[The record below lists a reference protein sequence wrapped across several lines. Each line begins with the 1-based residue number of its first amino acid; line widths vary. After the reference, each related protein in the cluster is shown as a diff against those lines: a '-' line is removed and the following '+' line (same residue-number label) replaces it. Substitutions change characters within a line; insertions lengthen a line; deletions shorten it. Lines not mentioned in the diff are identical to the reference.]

1 MACYTSMNK
10 SSAQRDP
17 MTRVYR
23 LFKRRAARSAAC
35 TGNDSKKRT
44 AGVYAE
50 SGPFELGNG
59 DRVMH
64 AKQLIT
70 DTENVGSN
78 GLRFR
83 FKTRQTPAQTFSES
97 QIYDLQTDGYT
108 DIREQGRELSLRVES
123 PYDQDFDIGR
133 VKMQVSPV
141 ADDEGL
147 PLPPEEYTQEYFAKM
162 RDQLI
167 NEDSLKMRRDK
178 ITLSKL
184 AACAF
189 KALMGLGSKLR
200 WTIVVH
206 YQPVQ

>member
-1 MACYTSMNK
+1 MIDSGVYGYPIGLGTDGLLYQHEQK
-10 SSAQRDP
+10 SSGTTRSDDAGVPTSFSNVGLQDRQLAQG
-17 MTRVYR
+17 T
-23 LFKRRAARSAAC
+23 
-35 TGNDSKKRT
+35 T
-44 AGVYAE
+44 AQNETAYVYAE

-133 VKMQVSPV
+133 VKMQVSP
-141 ADDEGL
+141 GG
-147 PLPPEEYTQEYFAKM
+147 
-162 RDQLI
+162 
-167 NEDSLKMRRDK
+167 RR
-178 ITLSKL
+178 
-184 AACAF
+184 
-189 KALMGLGSKLR
+189 
-200 WTIVVH
+200 
-206 YQPVQ
+206 